1 MNTSLN
7 SRAAVSYEEPM
18 KEKKG
23 GICKSE
29 PSTLLA
35 TIAAPGIAPEATAAS
50 KVDSIEGIACNLTE
64 SSTALKFR

>member
-7 SRAAVSYEEPM
+7 YRVAVSYKEPM
-18 KEKKG
+18 RQKKG
-23 GICKSE
+23 EGCKSE

-50 KVDSIEGIACNLTE
+50 KVDSIEGIVCL
-64 SSTALKFR
+64 

>member
-1 MNTSLN
+1 
-7 SRAAVSYEEPM
+7 M